1 MFGWKA
7 KTEREK
13 QGLLFRSE
21 LKHTINRSDYLALKQ
36 RLNAVAQR
44 DTHAEDN
51 GAYHIRS
58 LYFDSPDDKALRE
71 KLDGINQRE
80 KFRIRYYN
88 WDPSYIRLEKK
99 SKRNGVGNKQYAP
112 MTQEQCEQLIAGEI
126 GWMLDSRLPL
136 LVELYGKIKFQQ
148 LRPRTIVDY
157 TREAYLFP
165 AGNVRVTLDSNI
177 RTGLQSLDFFNPDLP
192 TVPTGHPDKMI
203 LEVKFDDFLPEIMR
217 DVVQTKERRSA
228 AFSKYA
234 VCRMYA

>member
-112 MTQEQCEQLIAGEI
+112 MTQEQCEQLIAGEQASSSGGTVWKDKI
-126 GWMLDSRLPL
+126 PTTPPQNHRG
-136 LVELYGKIKFQQ
+136 LY
-148 LRPRTIVDY
+148 PRG
-157 TREAYLFP
+157 LFVSCRKC
-165 AGNVRVTLDSNI
+165 AGHS
-177 RTGLQSLDFFNPDLP
+177 
-192 TVPTGHPDKMI
+192 
-203 LEVKFDDFLPEIMR
+203 
-217 DVVQTKERRSA
+217 
-228 AFSKYA
+228 
-234 VCRMYA
+234 